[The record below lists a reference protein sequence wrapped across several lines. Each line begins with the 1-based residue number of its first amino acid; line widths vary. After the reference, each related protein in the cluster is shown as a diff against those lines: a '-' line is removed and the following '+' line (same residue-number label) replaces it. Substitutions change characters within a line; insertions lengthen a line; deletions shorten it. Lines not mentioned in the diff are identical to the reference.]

1 MKYLVLGSAGQIGNC
16 LCNYLQL
23 KGHEVL
29 RFDIVDNEFQ
39 DLRIHDNKILEDLVN
54 KSDFIYFLAFDVGG
68 SRYLAKY
75 QHTFNFLHNN
85 IRLMSNTFE
94 LIKKYKKKFIFAS
107 SQMSNMSHSP
117 YGVAKA
123 IGERYTDSL
132 EGLTVKFWNVYGPEK
147 DLEKSHVITDF
158 ILKAKDTGKIEMLS
172 DGTEQRQFLHADDCS
187 DCLLE
192 LSQCYDELDKSR
204 EYHITNFK
212 WNSILD
218 VANIVANNVL
228 LETEFDDIDIIP
240 GKSKDLVQL
249 DKRNEADEYIL
260 NFWTPK
266 IDLEKGIQMIIK
278 EMS

>member
-16 LCNYLQL
+16 LCSYLKN
-23 KGHEVL
+23 KGHEVFE
-29 RFDIVDNEFQ
+29 FDIMNNQFQ
-39 DLRIHDNKILEDLVN
+39 DLRTHDNKILEDLID
-54 KSDFIYFLAFDVGG
+54 KCDFIYFLAFDVGG

-85 IRLMSNTFE
+85 VRLMSNTFE
-94 LIKKYKKKFIFAS
+94 LIKKYNKKFIFAS
-107 SQMSNMSHSP
+107 SQMSNMSYSP

-123 IGERYTDSL
+123 IGERYTDAL
-132 EGLTVKFWNVYGPEK
+132 NGLTVKFWNVYGPEK

-158 ILKAKDTGKIEMLS
+158 ILKAKTTGVINMLS

-192 LSQCYDELDKSR
+192 LSLVYDKLDNSR

-212 WNSILD
+212 WNSIID
-218 VANIVANNVL
+218 IANIVASNFDNVK
-228 LETEFDDIDIIP
+228 IIP
-240 GKSKDLVQL
+240 GESKDMVQL
-249 DKRNEADEYIL
+249 DKRNEPDDYIL

-266 IDLEKGIQMIIK
+266 LGLEEGIQMIIK
-278 EMS
+278 EMI